1 MPLKLTVPPCAE
13 PFVAATDASLRQ
25 HLRLDSGDNSQDVLI
40 GLYIGH
46 ARETAEHQC
55 CRAFITQSWLMTL
68 DKFPSPSL
76 ETSSAN
82 WYGPAWGVGPGPLTM
97 VKPDGKTQF
106 EITIPLPPLQSI
118 DSIKYYD
125 QGGTLQILDPSL
137 YLVDSVTEPARITP
151 APDTAWPSTQNRIN
165 AVEVHFTAG
174 YDDTGELL
182 PQAIRAWMLMRISD
196 LYENRDAVVM
206 GTRGTVESHPFIDRL
221 LDPYRIKVY

>member
-1 MPLKLTVPPCAE
+1 MPLKMTVPPYAE
-13 PFVAATDASLRQ
+13 PFVASTDVSLRQ
-25 HLRLDSGDNSQDVLI
+25 HLRLDPGDASQDVLI
-40 GLYIGH
+40 SLYIGH

-68 DKFPSPSL
+68 DKFPAPSL

-106 EITIPLPPLQSI
+106 EITIPLPPLQTI

-125 QGGTLQILDPSL
+125 QAGVLQTLDPSL
-137 YLVDSVTEPARITP
+137 YLVDTVTEPCRVTP
-151 APDTAWPSTQNRIN
+151 APGTAWPSTQNRIN
-165 AVEVHFTAG
+165 AVEVRFTAG
-174 YDDTGELL
+174 YDDTGDLL
-182 PQAIRAWMLMRISD
+182 PQAIRAWMLMRIAD

-206 GTRGTVESHPFIDRL
+206 GTRATVVSHPFVDRL